1 MKIKRLI
8 AVTVCFAVILTAF
21 SFSISANA
29 GSISFSATLNGEEYR
44 YSQVLMKNGETV
56 SMAIKDVKLDG
67 VLVDESQIS
76 YQWSRHDP
84 VSNGYRDIPGATSSA
99 FSEVY
104 TGHKGYMC
112 YVQVGSSG
120 SISRPFYLKEDTLTL
135 TPSSNKPLVLS
146 EEIEDWYVVS
156 SGKVGS
162 EVTVSVNATS
172 TSPDAS
178 ITYTWEKCPYYEY
191 PDNQSPS
198 TELGIDTN
206 TLSVITPAGGSHY
219 CCTVSDG
226 KTTKY
231 IDFEIVPDATIT
243 VKNTVNGET
252 PSVYAG
258 TYIYVVKPNEKLTV
272 DVTSTSSFGDV
283 KYTWFKQNEDG
294 MTFTKL
300 ELTEGVLEVVKTQPT
315 ESDPYATQP
324 YECYI
329 EDGNQKFRYQIL
341 FFCLDPETPFAE
353 IDKVGE
359 DTPDVNFST
368 DNEGL
373 ANTLLTGEELKN
385 MTKGKP
391 AKVELSAELVDT
403 ASNSNSQNAINL
415 EMNLKKNI
423 AGDDI
428 PITELDNSIELS
440 VAIPDSLINNNT
452 SVTREYQ
459 VKRMHNGE
467 SEVLNCT
474 FDSENNTLS
483 FETDK
488 FSLYT
493 ISYTDK
499 TTPSTPQTP
508 SEQGT
513 QGTQETQE
521 TQKVP
526 EKQEAQKIPTSPQ
539 TGDSSDFRLLVAL
552 FLGSSVLAGVYGKK
566 IKTNR

>member
-76 YQWSRHDP
+76 YQWSRRTL
-84 VSNGYRDIPGATSSA
+84 SNGYQDISGATSSS

-104 TGHKGYMC
+104 TGHMGYMC
-112 YVQVGSSG
+112 SVKVGSSG

-146 EEIEDWYVVS
+146 EEIEDCYVVS

-294 MTFTKL
+294 TTFTKL

-385 MTKGKP
+385 MTEGKP

-459 VKRMHNGE
+459 VKRMHNGN
-467 SEVLNCT
+467 SEVLDCT
-474 FDSENNTLS
+474 FDSKTNTLN
-483 FETDK
+483 FKTDK

-493 ISYTDK
+493 ISYTDT
-499 TTPSTPQTP
+499 TTPSKPQTP
-508 SEQGT
+508 AE
-513 QGTQETQE
+513 QETQGSQK
-521 TQKVP
+521 TQKAP
-526 EKQEAQKIPTSPQ
+526 EMQETQKIPTSPQ
-539 TGDSSDFRLLVAL
+539 TGDSSNFRLWVAL
-552 FLGSSVLAGVYGKK
+552 LFISASVFARIYGKK
-566 IKTNR
+566 TKTNK

>member
-76 YQWSRHDP
+76 YQWSRRTL
-84 VSNGYRDIPGATSSA
+84 SNGYQDISGATSSS

-104 TGHKGYMC
+104 TGHMGYMC
-112 YVQVGSSG
+112 SVKVGSSG

-146 EEIEDWYVVS
+146 EEIEDRYVVS

-294 MTFTKL
+294 ITFTKL

-329 EDGNQKFRYQIL
+329 EDGNQKFRYQII

-353 IDKVGE
+353 IDKISQ
-359 DTPDVNFST
+359 DTPDVNFAT

-373 ANTLLTGEELKN
+373 ANTLLTGEELRN
-385 MTKGKP
+385 MTRGMP

-459 VKRMHNGE
+459 VKRMHNGN
-467 SEVLNCT
+467 SEVLDCT
-474 FDSENNTLS
+474 FDSKTNTLN
-483 FETDK
+483 FKTDK

-493 ISYTDK
+493 ISYTDT
-499 TTPSTPQTP
+499 TTPSKPQTP
-508 SEQGT
+508 AE
-513 QGTQETQE
+513 QETQGSQK
-521 TQKVP
+521 TQKAP
-526 EKQEAQKIPTSPQ
+526 EMQETQKIPTSPQ
-539 TGDSSDFRLLVAL
+539 TGDSSNFRLWVAL
-552 FLGSSVLAGVYGKK
+552 LFISASVFARIYGKK
-566 IKTNR
+566 TKTNK

>member
-76 YQWSRHDP
+76 YQWSRRTL
-84 VSNGYRDIPGATSSA
+84 SNGYQDISGATSSS

-104 TGHKGYMC
+104 TGHMGYMC
-112 YVQVGSSG
+112 YVKVGSSG

-198 TELGIDTN
+198 TEVDNDTD

-294 MTFTKL
+294 TTFTKL

-385 MTKGKP
+385 MTEGKP

-459 VKRMHNGE
+459 VKRMHNGN
-467 SEVLNCT
+467 SEVLDCT
-474 FDSENNTLS
+474 FDSKTNTLN
-483 FETDK
+483 FKTDK

-493 ISYTDK
+493 ISYTDT
-499 TTPSTPQTP
+499 TTPSKPQTP
-508 SEQGT
+508 AE
-513 QGTQETQE
+513 QETQGSQK
-521 TQKVP
+521 TQKAP
-526 EKQEAQKIPTSPQ
+526 EMQETQKIPTSPQ
-539 TGDSSDFRLLVAL
+539 TGDSSNFRLWVAL
-552 FLGSSVLAGVYGKK
+552 LFISASVFARIYGKK
-566 IKTNR
+566 TKTNK

>member
-76 YQWSRHDP
+76 YQWSRRTL
-84 VSNGYRDIPGATSSA
+84 SNGYQDISGATSSS

-104 TGHKGYMC
+104 TGHMGYMC
-112 YVQVGSSG
+112 SVKVGSSG

-146 EEIEDWYVVS
+146 EEIEDCYVVS

-162 EVTVSVNATS
+162 EVTVSVDATS
-172 TSPDAS
+172 TLPDAS
-178 ITYTWEKCPYYEY
+178 ITYEWEKCPYYEY

-206 TLSVITPAGGSHY
+206 TLSVITPAGGSCY
-219 CCTVSDG
+219 GCTVSDG
-226 KTTKY
+226 TTTKY
-231 IDFEIVPDATIT
+231 INFEIVPDATIT

-272 DVTSTSSFGDV
+272 DVTSTSTFGDV
-283 KYTWFKQNEDG
+283 TYTWFKQNEDY
-294 MTFTKL
+294 TFTKL
-300 ELTEGVLEVVKTQPT
+300 ELTEGVLEVVKTQPP
-315 ESDPYATQP
+315 EGDPYATQP

-385 MTKGKP
+385 MTQENVP
-391 AKVELSAELVDT
+391 AKVELSAELVDN
-403 ASNSNSQNAINL
+403 ANNSNSQNAMNL

-423 AGDDI
+423 DGNEI
-428 PITELDNSIELS
+428 PITELDDSIELN

-467 SEVLNCT
+467 SEVLDCT

-499 TTPSTPQTP
+499 TRPSTTQTP
-508 SEQGT
+508 TEQET
-513 QGTQETQE
+513 QGTQE

-539 TGDSSDFRLLVAL
+539 TGDSSNFRLLVAL
-552 FLGSSVLAGVYGKK
+552 FLGSSALAGVYGKK

>member
-44 YSQVLMKNGETV
+44 YSQVLMKKDETV

-76 YQWSRHDP
+76 YQWSRHTS
-84 VSNGYRDIPGATSSA
+84 SNGYQDIPGATSSS

-112 YVQVGSSG
+112 SVQVGSSG

-178 ITYTWEKCPYYEY
+178 ITYEWEKCPYYEY
-191 PDNQSPS
+191 PDNQSFP
-198 TELGIDTN
+198 TELGIYTD
-206 TLSVITPAGGSHY
+206 TLSVITPAGGSCY
-219 CCTVSDG
+219 GCTVSDG

-231 IDFEIVPDATIT
+231 INFEIVPDATIT

-272 DVTSTSSFGDV
+272 DVTSTSTFGDV

-294 MTFTKL
+294 ITFTKL

-373 ANTLLTGEELKN
+373 ANTLLTGEELRN
-385 MTKGKP
+385 MTQGVP
-391 AKVELSAELVDT
+391 AKVELSAELVDNEN
-403 ASNSNSQNAINL
+403 NSNSQNAINL
-415 EMNLKKNI
+415 EMNLNKNV
-423 AGDDI
+423 GGNEI
-428 PITELDNSIELS
+428 PITELDNSIELN

-467 SEVLNCT
+467 SEVLDCT

-508 SEQGT
+508 TE
-513 QGTQETQE
+513 QE
-521 TQKVP
+521 TQKAP

-552 FLGSSVLAGVYGKK
+552 FLSSSALAGVYGKK